1 MRLLIVGPKWVGEW
15 TESMDRAARELGHT
29 TIPFYYD
36 TYGVVRL
43 KGGAL
48 ERLPRSLRGPLAP
61 VAAQIGRAWE
71 VRMNR
76 RLINMATAAQPDA
89 IIILKGETLT
99 GETLTALKSIKR
111 PLVSWWVDDPFR
123 APQALRLFH
132 LFDVLYMFD
141 KGRLSELD
149 TAGAQHIVYLPC
161 ACDQHTFRPQTLNP
175 IDHVGLNCTIGFVA
189 AFYPGR
195 GALLGQMHGLD
206 VGLWGPGWDAA
217 PELQNL
223 PPNTWRARRITATDT
238 AKVYNLAKICPNVHH
253 PQTQL
258 GGLNT
263 RTFEVLA
270 AGGFELVDNVAGLED
285 NFEIGHEIVAYTSPV
300 HWRELADYY
309 LAHPDE
315 RTAIAARGRA
325 RVLHDH
331 TYEERLKTI
340 LRTLPT

>member
-15 TESMDRAARELGHT
+15 TESMERASRALGHMPL
-29 TIPFYYD
+29 PFYYD

-43 KGGAL
+43 QGGAVG
-48 ERLPRSLRGPLAP
+48 RLPKAARGRLNPF
-61 VAAQIGRAWE
+61 AAKLGRAWE
-71 VRMNR
+71 ARMNK
-76 RLINMATAAQPDA
+76 RLIETARAAQPDA

-99 GETLTALKSIKR
+99 GDTLTALKALKC

-123 APQALRLFH
+123 APQAIRLFQ

-141 KGRLSELD
+141 KGRLSELEV
-149 TAGAQHIVYLPC
+149 AGAKHIVYLPC
-161 ACDQHTFRPQTLNP
+161 ACDHRTFQPQTLNP
-175 IDHVGLNCTIGFVA
+175 ADYPNLNCTIGFVA

-195 GALLGQMHGLD
+195 GALLGQMQGLD

-217 PELQNL
+217 PELQQL
-223 PPNTWRARRITATDT
+223 STSTWRGRRINATDA

-270 AGGFELVDNVAGLED
+270 TGGFELVDNVAGLED
-285 NFEIGHEIVAYTSPV
+285 NFEIGREIVTYTSPA

-315 RTAIAARGRA
+315 RAAIAARGRA
-325 RVLHDH
+325 RVLRDH

-340 LRTLPT
+340 LRTLPV